1 MSSLT
6 VWALPGLPPRS
17 LGKVV
22 LWEAFLPDDAP
33 PDWVSLPEYVHR
45 EKDSLRSRYQSWLSG
60 ISSRPLNG
68 ETVPEFMSIRSNL
81 SYWWMTLPADNSL
94 AADSPAYRVLRLF
107 ALSSI
112 AEEMAFDHVQ
122 VMTDRR
128 DVAEAVA
135 LWADSTG
142 KPCKVDFNNP
152 RTGNSNRRRRSRAP
166 ILAALRV
173 FWNHLLI
180 SMQPSRKAGR
190 AAMKEGIVFIDY
202 LAHLQEPGP
211 NGAFRSNYWGPL
223 VELLEDWPEP
233 VNWLHIP
240 ATYATPK
247 VIRSDVDRCAT
258 FNAVKPAHGLLHSY
272 LDLKTVIRAL
282 RDYVSIRRF
291 GKNLWKKRDV
301 FVEKE
306 TGLNPSPLLHEL
318 VKDQYFGRSAAL
330 NAFWMNLW
338 ESTIEALPMQ
348 RLGVYLFENQ
358 PWELAFLSAWQRS
371 QFGNAFAVAH
381 STMRFWDLRYFSGD
395 HSGSSHGKPTPNT
408 VLVNGPLM
416 EATALDG
423 GYPERLL
430 SVAESLRS
438 EPNLE
443 SEDKTVTGLL
453 VLGEYDVA
461 HDRRVIEVAEDF
473 AASLEPAAHV
483 AYRPHPTTEI
493 DPHLLAS
500 DWLLSQH
507 SSVNAAVASSRI
519 ALCGPVTTAA
529 LDARIAGKC
538 VVVIGLADVL
548 ISSPAIGLP
557 NVHLATTRSEV
568 TSLAKDI
575 YLDSVTQLDP
585 QPLCTAQGIPRWH
598 ELLADVTPNDLPT
611 GMEPRF
617 DSTLSPAHR
626 RQHPPQ
632 Q

>member
-272 LDLKTVIRAL
+272 LDLQTVIRAL

-291 GKNLWKKRDV
+291 GKNLWKQQDV

-318 VKDQYFGRSAAL
+318 VKDQYFGRTAAL

-338 ESTIEALPMQ
+338 ESTIQALPMQ

-358 PWELAFLSAWQRS
+358 PWELAFLSAWQRTGLGRLLG
-371 QFGNAFAVAH
+371 FAH
-381 STMRFWDLRYFSGD
+381 STMRFWDLRYFGNKDASELDGRPIPD
-395 HSGSSHGKPTPNT
+395 C
-408 VLVNGPLM
+408 VVVNGPQM
-416 EATALDG
+416 KATAING
-423 GYPERLL
+423 GYPEHSLKM
-430 SVAESLRS
+430 AEALRS
-438 EPNLE
+438 QAEVQPPNGPE
-443 SEDKTVTGLL
+443 IDLL
-453 VLGEYDVA
+453 VLGEYEPTIDLVLIDVTK
-461 HDRRVIEVAEDF
+461 
-473 AASLEPAAHV
+473 SLAMILGKGTKV
-483 AYRPHPTTEI
+483 AYRPHPTRKL
-493 DPHLLAS
+493 DSPSPPHTWFA
-500 DWLLSQH
+500 SQH
-507 SSVNAAVASSRI
+507 DTIAAAVSACRV
-519 ALCGPVTTAA
+519 AVCGPTTSAA
-529 LDARIAGKC
+529 LDARLSGK
-538 VVVIGLADVL
+538 VVVIVALANSLV
-548 ISSPAIGLP
+548 SSPAIGLP
-557 NVHLATTRSEV
+557 DVFLTTDSGDAL
-568 TSLAKDI
+568 SLANELLLGPSGDLAPDLLSK
-575 YLDSVTQLDP
+575 
-585 QPLCTAQGIPRWH
+585 GH
-598 ELLADVTPNDLPT
+598 ELRRWKGL
-611 GMEPRF
+611 
-617 DSTLSPAHR
+617 LSEDAANSGTRIHR
-626 RQHPPQ
+626 KGIW
-632 Q
+632 